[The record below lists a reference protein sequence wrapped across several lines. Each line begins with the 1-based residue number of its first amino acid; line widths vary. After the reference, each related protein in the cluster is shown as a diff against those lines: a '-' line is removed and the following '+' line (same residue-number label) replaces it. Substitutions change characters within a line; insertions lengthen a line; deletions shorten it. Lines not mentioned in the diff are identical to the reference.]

1 MTALSTIPG
10 PDVLV
15 ATLGFLMARYE
26 ELPSRE
32 TAETVVQVMEV
43 LLAHPDFETSV
54 DERSAFKC
62 ILKRWR
68 AKSLFAIDHGT
79 PLLEN
84 YH

>member
-1 MTALSTIPG
+1 MTALSPLPG

-26 ELPSRE
+26 KLPSRA

-54 DERSAFKC
+54 DERSAYKS
-62 ILKRWR
+62 ILKQWR
-68 AKSLFAIDHGT
+68 AKSLFA
-79 PLLEN
+79 LEDGYVPDN
-84 YH
+84 LH